1 VISRLT
7 TDRLALPPVSNDTTA
22 DVALDLKYSITK
34 SVTADFT
41 YNTDFAQ
48 VEADEVQVNLTRFN
62 LQFPEKRD
70 FFLEGQGT
78 FVFGTT
84 GSGAAPTPGSS
95 QPGGASD
102 APTIFYSRRIGLSG
116 AHRLHRPA
124 PPPRH
129 PAAQRHRRDRHPSPG
144 VHGGAGR
151 EHPRRRRQ

>member
-1 VISRLT
+1 L
-7 TDRLALPPVSNDTTA
+7 
-22 DVALDLKYSITK
+22 Y
-34 SVTADFT
+34 VTADFT

-102 APTIFYSRRIGLSG
+102 APTIFYSRRIG
-116 AHRLHRPA
+116 
-124 PPPRH
+124 
-129 PAAQRHRRDRHPSPG
+129 
-144 VHGGAGR
+144 
-151 EHPRRRRQ
+151 